1 MALPLGKLTII
12 IGAGLV
18 GSVLAKEGRIPGV
31 FDIFSGANK
40 VLKILKT
47 DDKPT
52 SSSKPVNDSLLQ
64 QVNSLR
70 QELQLLASNRP
81 LTIVTSNNS
90 GGANKYSIIIIVAVT
105 GYGYLWWKG
114 WKLPDMMFA
123 TKRSLADATNA
134 VAKQLETVY
143 SSLATTKRHLSSRID
158 RVNCSLDEFAE
169 ITAAT
174 QDEVHELH
182 TTVKALDVQAVH
194 ARVSTLESKLNRIE
208 LKQDDTNIGV
218 ARLLRTALT
227 LENQASMDRIQG
239 DPSSSSSR
247 PALEAP
253 QRAMSLPAVQ
263 IEEIQPSPAVSP
275 SARRPLET
283 AASAASGL
291 RVLNENPDVTETSN
305 TPRTSATGLNIT
317 EDAAS
322 SSRVFGRTFSGFSSV
337 FMRGRPPTG
346 ERQKGKSKVAWEV
359 VCLPKK
365 EGGGRDLHLRALFR
379 DLYWYRI
386 GDGATCSLWFDRW
399 CPSSPLAS
407 IVSTRDIHRAGLDM
421 FSKVKDVIHNGDW
434 LWPLELSSK
443 YPILS
448 SLNVP
453 SISTSTDALE
463 WQNDCGVSQP
473 FSVATV

>member
-18 GSVLAKEGRIPGV
+18 GSVLAKEGGL
-31 FDIFSGANK
+31 FELFSGANK

-47 DDKPT
+47 DDKPA

-70 QELQLLASNRP
+70 QELQLLSSNRP

-90 GGANKYSIIIIVAVT
+90 GGANKYTIVIIVAVT

-123 TKRSLADATNA
+123 TKRSLTDATNA

-169 ITAAT
+169 ITAST
-174 QDEVHELH
+174 QDEVHALH

-208 LKQDDTNIGV
+208 LKQDDTNMGV
-218 ARLLRTALT
+218 ARLLRTAIT
-227 LENQASMDRIQG
+227 LENQASMDRIQEN
-239 DPSSSSSR
+239 PSSSSV

-253 QRAMSLPAVQ
+253 QRTMSLPPVQ
-263 IEEIQPSPAVSP
+263 IEEIQPSPSVSP
-275 SARRPLET
+275 STRRPLE
-283 AASAASGL
+283 SAVSVASGL
-291 RVLNENPDVTETSN
+291 RVLHENPDVAEARN
-305 TPRTSATGLNIT
+305 TPRASSNGLNIT
-317 EDAAS
+317 EDAGS
-322 SSRVFGRTFSGFSSV
+322 TSRVFGRTFSGLSSV

-346 ERQKGKSKVAWEV
+346 Q
-359 VCLPKK
+359 
-365 EGGGRDLHLRALFR
+365 
-379 DLYWYRI
+379 
-386 GDGATCSLWFDRW
+386 
-399 CPSSPLAS
+399 
-407 IVSTRDIHRAGLDM
+407 
-421 FSKVKDVIHNGDW
+421 
-434 LWPLELSSK
+434 
-443 YPILS
+443 
-448 SLNVP
+448 
-453 SISTSTDALE
+453 
-463 WQNDCGVSQP
+463 
-473 FSVATV
+473 

>member
-81 LTIVTSNNS
+81 LTIVTSNNA
-90 GGANKYSIIIIVAVT
+90 GGANKCSIIIIVAVT

-263 IEEIQPSPAVSP
+263 IEEIQPPVVSP

-291 RVLNENPDVTETSN
+291 RVLHENPDVTEASN
-305 TPRTSATGLNIT
+305 TPRTSANGLNIT
-317 EDAAS
+317 EDAVS
-322 SSRVFGRTFSGFSSV
+322 NSRVFGRTFSGFSSV

-346 ERQKGKSKVAWEV
+346 Q
-359 VCLPKK
+359 
-365 EGGGRDLHLRALFR
+365 
-379 DLYWYRI
+379 
-386 GDGATCSLWFDRW
+386 
-399 CPSSPLAS
+399 
-407 IVSTRDIHRAGLDM
+407 
-421 FSKVKDVIHNGDW
+421 
-434 LWPLELSSK
+434 
-443 YPILS
+443 
-448 SLNVP
+448 
-453 SISTSTDALE
+453 
-463 WQNDCGVSQP
+463 
-473 FSVATV
+473 